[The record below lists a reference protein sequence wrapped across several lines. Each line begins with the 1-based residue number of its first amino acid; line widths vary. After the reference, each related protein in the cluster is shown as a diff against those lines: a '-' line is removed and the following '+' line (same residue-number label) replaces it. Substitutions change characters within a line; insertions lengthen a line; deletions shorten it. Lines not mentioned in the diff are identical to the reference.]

1 MPLGPALRS
10 SRMFLRLRST
20 SLAPDALIRVG
31 LDLCQL
37 RNALGTN
44 TKPTNPLQS
53 TDAAPLLASLPSE
66 LRPLSSFAPSC
77 QIPIRPIPNPSGT

>member
-31 LDLCQL
+31 LDLCQS
-37 RNALGTN
+37 RNALE
-44 TKPTNPLQS
+44 
-53 TDAAPLLASLPSE
+53 APRFLPSE

-77 QIPIRPIPNPSGT
+77 QIPIRPIPNRSGT